1 MQNRVKARHL
11 IQDQVPS
18 FVRDNYP
25 EFQGFLRSY
34 YESLEEPGGPSDIL
48 NNIDQY
54 VRLENLSE
62 LVYSTNTTSSSDLFA
77 DTIEVENTQGFR
89 QIISSTF
96 FQKI

>member
-48 NNIDQY
+48 NNIDLIKSQ
-54 VRLENLSE
+54 SIH
-62 LVYSTNTTSSSDLFA
+62 SDA
-77 DTIEVENTQGFR
+77 MPPGNVTGMTEKERKKIEIWINMGA
-89 QIISSTF
+89 
-96 FQKI
+96 KINN